1 MANNINQCVKQ
12 MKIATP
18 ELMEYHV
25 TIDNAKAKRKFIDR
39 VKKIIRTS
47 DEYRDYIKFLK
58 ENMDMDK
65 CIFFQ
70 HVQTKKDQ
78 RMRVS
83 IEVHHEPFTL
93 EDYVTTMIQKF
104 EDEGQELN
112 DLLIAEEVLELHYAN
127 KVGLV
132 PLSKT
137 MHQMVHNSEK
147 LLVPLN
153 MCYGEYSKFLE
164 EYDIFVDDQLYEK
177 LDKKMKMT
185 EELTPESFDAIK
197 KEFTYINVKDF
208 EDIEKIPIE
217 GAEIA

>member
-1 MANNINQCVKQ
+1 M
-12 MKIATP
+12 
-18 ELMEYHV
+18 
-25 TIDNAKAKRKFIDR
+25 
-39 VKKIIRTS
+39 
-47 DEYRDYIKFLK
+47 
-58 ENMDMDK
+58 
-65 CIFFQ
+65 
-70 HVQTKKDQ
+70 
-78 RMRVS
+78 
-83 IEVHHEPFTL
+83 
-93 EDYVTTMIQKF
+93 
-104 EDEGQELN
+104 
-112 DLLIAEEVLELHYAN
+112 
-127 KVGLV
+127 